1 MKFLAHFNLLTLLL
15 CLFIINTLPSDAH
28 AQSWDKYRDEDGLF
42 HVLIPENYKIKEKTL
57 RVSDNQVVIS
67 KELTA
72 NVDQSI
78 YKKNAVKQYIVKYDQ
93 TFSHIID
100 DKQIPQLINVEV
112 GKYIDYYT
120 AYGGVLREKKLGNFA
135 GYPGAELIISFRDKE
150 RGLQGIRVRI
160 LFSSTTKIEQIVI
173 GPEDSMF
180 SHRTKDFFGSL
191 RLQDGRTAIE
201 GDFIE
206 EWETQTSPF
215 QLSSTL
221 IPPRADPFV
230 PSKMKIVN
238 SDRVE
243 RMSIKFLDP
252 VFNYTLFYNI
262 YGYRFGTLLSTENV
276 QKVIMDKHLK
286 KFKVNIAD
294 LKFSATSK
302 GKYPVLSTK
311 MHFVSPN
318 KYPFMN
324 TIRIYAYYFGNFLA
338 IQEIVGNNIHVES
351 SFGKNLLRYYKFH
364 PIKAH
369 DQLQKEKA
377 EAGMEKL
384 QGEEN
389 NSDEDINPPKD
400 EDDIEEDS

>member
-1 MKFLAHFNLLTLLL
+1 MIISARFNLIAFLLATFL
-15 CLFIINTLPSDAH
+15 IGALPTNAQ

-72 NVDQSI
+72 SVDQSI

-93 TFSHIID
+93 TFSHMID

-120 AYGGVLREKKLGNFA
+120 AYGGVVREKKIASFA

-150 RGLQGIRVRI
+150 RGLQGIRARI
-160 LFSSTTKIEQIVI
+160 MFSSTTKVEQIVI

-191 RLQDGRTAIE
+191 RLEDGRTALE

-206 EWETQTSPF
+206 EWEAETSPF
-215 QLSSTL
+215 QLSSNL
-221 IPPRADPFV
+221 IPPRADPYV
-230 PSKMKIVN
+230 PSKVKVVN
-238 SDRVE
+238 TDRVE
-243 RMSIKFLDP
+243 RMSMKFLDP

-262 YGYRFGTLLSTENV
+262 YGYRFGTLLTTENV

-286 KFKVNIAD
+286 KFKVNIAE
-294 LKFSATSK
+294 LKFAATSK

-311 MHFVSPN
+311 MHFASPE
-318 KYPFMN
+318 KYPYMN
-324 TIRIYAYYFGNFLA
+324 TIRINAYYFGNFLA
-338 IQEIVGNNIHVES
+338 IQEMVGNNIHVES
-351 SFGKNLLRYYKFH
+351 SFGKNLQRYYKFH

-377 EAGMEKL
+377 EMGMERL
-384 QGEEN
+384 HNETE
-389 NSDEDINPPKD
+389 SDDIAPPED
-400 EDDIEEDS
+400 EDDVKDDS